1 MLHGKKIVVAVTGS
15 IAAYKAAFLVR
26 ALIREGCEVQ
36 VLMTETA
43 KAFVSPLTFATLSKK
58 PVFSEIIDGD
68 QWNNHVDLGLWAD
81 AMLIAPATANTL
93 ARCAQGISDNLV
105 VATYLSARCPV
116 FVAPAMDLDMWAHAA
131 SERNLSQLMTDG
143 VHLIPVGHGELA
155 SGLTGDGR
163 MAEPEEIVTFLK
175 THFEQSN
182 TFAGK
187 HVLVTA
193 GPTHE
198 AIDPVRFIGNPS
210 TGKMGI
216 AIAEAFAARGA
227 QVSLILGP
235 VVLRPSGN
243 VQVIPVQSAQQMFEA
258 SMDLFPSVDIAVLA
272 AAVSDYTPART
283 SATKIKKDAGPE
295 NLELV
300 RTKDIA
306 MELGNMKKNGQL
318 VIGFAL
324 ETNDAEV
331 HAKEKLK
338 KKNFDFIVLNTLEDQ
353 GSGFGHDTNVVK
365 FIFPDNDS
373 RSFGLKSKIDVAA
386 DICEAVAQLMRSH
399 D

>member
-258 SMDLFPSVDIAVLA
+258 SVDLFPSVDIAVLA
-272 AAVSDYTPART
+272 AAVSDIPRPGHLLQRSRKMQVRKTWNWCVPKILPWN
-283 SATKIKKDAGPE
+283 SAT
-295 NLELV
+295 
-300 RTKDIA
+300 
-306 MELGNMKKNGQL
+306 
-318 VIGFAL
+318 
-324 ETNDAEV
+324 
-331 HAKEKLK
+331 
-338 KKNFDFIVLNTLEDQ
+338 
-353 GSGFGHDTNVVK
+353 
-365 FIFPDNDS
+365 
-373 RSFGLKSKIDVAA
+373 
-386 DICEAVAQLMRSH
+386 
-399 D
+399 

>member
-1 MLHGKKIVVAVTGS
+1 
-15 IAAYKAAFLVR
+15 
-26 ALIREGCEVQ
+26 
-36 VLMTETA
+36 
-43 KAFVSPLTFATLSKK
+43 
-58 PVFSEIIDGD
+58 
-68 QWNNHVDLGLWAD
+68 
-81 AMLIAPATANTL
+81 
-93 ARCAQGISDNLV
+93 
-105 VATYLSARCPV
+105 
-116 FVAPAMDLDMWAHAA
+116 MDLDMWAHAA

-258 SMDLFPSVDIAVLA
+258 SVDLFPSVDIAVLA